1 MAKLLG
7 HNAVTEYC
15 NLIIGCIQSPYV
27 LEDICKEVL
36 QYYNKATSGGG
47 STGGAVSASGSGAG
61 GAVAGVSGAVGTNVV
76 QQQAGAVA
84 PVSGASGVLV
94 MDGNLRH
101 HPLAATS
108 SGGAAGVAPQGMVVS
123 LPPADVTKLVTH
135 VHNLYWQCIEHRL
148 SHLAQQEWDDLVAI
162 ILAANK
168 AFKSLPSTDP
178 NLNWNNLM
186 VRIRNHQKC
195 KKELWSRILAGI
207 RTIEMR

>member
-1 MAKLLG
+1 MG

-36 QYYNKATSGGG
+36 QYYNKASSGGG
-47 STGGAVSASGSGAG
+47 SAGGAVGGSGGGAG
-61 GAVAGVSGAVGTNVV
+61 GAVTGVSGAVGGAVV
-76 QQQAGAVA
+76 PPPAGAVA

-94 MDGNLRH
+94 MDGSLRH
-101 HPLAATS
+101 HSLAATS
-108 SGGAAGVAPQGMVVS
+108 GCGATGVAPQGMVVS
-123 LPPADVTKLVTH
+123 LAPPADVSKLVTH

-168 AFKSLPSTDP
+168 AFKSLPSADP